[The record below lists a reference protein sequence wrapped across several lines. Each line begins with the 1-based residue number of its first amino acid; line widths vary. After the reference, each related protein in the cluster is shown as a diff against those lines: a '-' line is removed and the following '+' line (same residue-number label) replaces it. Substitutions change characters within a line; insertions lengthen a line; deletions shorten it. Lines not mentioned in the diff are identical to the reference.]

1 MASSKRDQRRS
12 QRHRCVLDVEVG
24 RGDKKFSHVK
34 SYDVSKHGL
43 FVFTADPP
51 ADRHLV
57 QLIVKLPDG
66 PLPATAF
73 VSRRVPDRGAG
84 LEMFALS
91 AQSKERWDA
100 FIDSLEGRPESHP
113 TTATTPELA
122 TFLVRLRS
130 EKRLQEFLEKNYESG
145 GLYMATP
152 VIKEAG
158 AEIALA
164 VIHPLTEQEY
174 QLLGRVTR
182 VHKQAPKGMEV
193 EILGR
198 DPKSKAAFREFVKT
212 GLPPAMKKKHSGFAS
227 ESGDISI
234 DIVVDE
240 SLIEESAQFEWGEVS
255 SDLVVDFEL
264 AEWAPEDEAPSEAET
279 PGPRAIEVTCADCQ
293 ASVAQVQVGEA
304 EGGLAPVAEHR
315 VYECIKCKTLRST
328 LRVKSVDDRKTSA
341 QAIDP
346 EQPARIADLF
356 AVAEMSAVARCA
368 VCSGNLKSTRASKLF
383 ERTARELKRGGQVP
397 VEELACPQCNGSNLR
412 MTRR

>member
-1 MASSKRDQRRS
+1 MIAKREQRRS
-12 QRHRCVLDVEVG
+12 HRHRCILDIDLA
-24 RGDKKFSHVK
+24 RGGKKFLHVQ
-34 SYDVSKHGL
+34 SLDVSKHGL
-43 FVFTADPP
+43 FVLLGDPP

-57 QLIVKLPDG
+57 QLIVSLPDG
-66 PLPATAF
+66 PMPATAF
-73 VSRRVPDRGAG
+73 VSRRVPDHGAG
-84 LEMFALS
+84 LELFALS

-130 EKRLQEFLEKNYESG
+130 EKRLHEFLEKNYESG

-182 VHKQAPKGMEV
+182 VHRQAPKGMEV

-212 GLPPAMKKKHSGFAS
+212 GLPPPLKKKHSGFAS

-264 AEWAPEDEAPSEAET
+264 AEWAPEAEEV
-279 PGPRAIEVTCADCQ
+279 PEIPDVGPRSIEVACGDCT
-293 ASVAQVQVGEA
+293 AIVAGVQVGEA

-315 VYECIKCKTLRST
+315 VYECLKCKTLRSA
-328 LRVKSVDDRKTSA
+328 LRVKAVDERQAAA
-341 QAIDP
+341 QVVDP
-346 EQPARIADLF
+346 EQAVRIADLF

-368 VCSGNLKSTRASKLF
+368 ACSGNLKSTRASKLF
-383 ERTARELKRGGQVP
+383 ERTARELRRGEQAP
-397 VEELACPQCNGSNLR
+397 VEELACPQCSRSNLR